1 MKSLAILGSTGSVGR
16 NVVSVANQFPER
28 FAIVALAGGKNIALL
43 AEQIRLCNPAMV
55 SVIDAHHADL
65 LANMVKNQWR
75 GAIVHGTDGYC
86 TVARLPEAELVVS
99 AMVGAA
105 GLLPTIAAIE
115 AGKDV
120 GIANKETLV
129 VAGKLVMDLVAAH
142 EVRLLPID
150 SEHSA
155 IFQVL
160 EGGRDDIAALVLTAS
175 GGPFLRK
182 PLHEFGEITK
192 AEALS
197 HPTWEMGKKITIDS
211 ATMMNKGLEVIEAH
225 WLFGIKPTAIRV
237 LVHPQSIVH
246 SLVEYVDGSV
256 LAQLGVADMKIPIAY
271 ALSYPHRL
279 NLGLAPLN
287 LPHCA
292 NLEFIEPDVRR
303 FPALRLAY
311 EALARGGVSPA
322 VLNAANEVA
331 VDAFL
336 HDRIGF
342 TRIIEVVETVVARV
356 DEGDENDISSL
367 LDADAAA
374 RRMAADLV

>member
-28 FAIVALAGGKNIALL
+28 FDVVALAGGKNIALL

-120 GIANKETLV
+120 GLANKETLV

-182 PLHEFGEITK
+182 PLHEFGTITK

-211 ATMMNKGLEVIEAH
+211 ATMMNKGLEVIEAQ

-279 NLGLAPLN
+279 NLGLAPLH

-374 RRMAADLV
+374 RRMAAGLV